1 MITGNASHTRNIQ
14 TYISCS
20 RIVGLF
26 SFRVHWNRHWLRHDI
41 IKWINGTIV
50 PLWDSEVDSK
60 KDIWYSKQFDELA
73 TYIQLSQFEIG
84 DRSRDIE
91 RTKQLWFLKEVGSTK
106 AGFHC
111 MLKIPHW
118 FFDLTNTWWIFDAF
132 NGFLVLKRRLRWPNV
147 KSCYVACSKHDIPF
161 LFMQSYLL
169 FSETVNLSKMPP
181 STLRTA

>member
-1 MITGNASHTRNIQ
+1 MASIGTYNFLLRSYDCISMITENASHIRNIQ

-26 SFRVHWNRHWLRHDI
+26 SFRVHWNCHWLRHDI

-60 KDIWYSKQFDELA
+60 RDIWYSKQFDELA

-118 FFDLTNTWWIFDAF
+118 FFHLMNTCEFSWIF
-132 NGFLVLKRRLRWPNV
+132 FLRSWVFGAQKTSTVSICKIVLRRLQQ
-147 KSCYVACSKHDIPF
+147 A
-161 LFMQSYLL
+161 
-169 FSETVNLSKMPP
+169 
-181 STLRTA
+181 